1 MGVPSAQKYQNNGGP
16 GIIDGLKLLQSA
28 DEPLKDQ
35 AAFFKAQIVNWLIG
49 ATDGH
54 GKNFSIFLRPEGR
67 YGLTPFYDVLSAQP
81 ALDQKQI
88 PRNKFK
94 LAMSVGKSRKY
105 EIINVVGR
113 HFIENGKDTG
123 LGPTIMKQV
132 VTELLEQA
140 GKAYTER

>member
-67 YGLTPFYDVLSAQP
+67 YVLTPFYAVLSAQP
-81 ALDQKQI
+81 ALDKKKI
-88 PRNKFK
+88 ARNKFT
-94 LAMSVGKSRKY
+94 LAMSVWKSRKK
-105 EIINVVGR
+105 
-113 HFIENGKDTG
+113 ENNN
-123 LGPTIMKQV
+123 TI
-132 VTELLEQA
+132 
-140 GKAYTER
+140 G